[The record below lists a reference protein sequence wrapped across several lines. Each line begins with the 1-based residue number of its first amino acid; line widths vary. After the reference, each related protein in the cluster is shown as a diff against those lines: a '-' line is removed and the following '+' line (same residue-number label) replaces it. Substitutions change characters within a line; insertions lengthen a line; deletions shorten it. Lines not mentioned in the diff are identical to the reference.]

1 MPITVA
7 FASGDLQ
14 SNRPAP
20 SEGKAEPRRS
30 GSSLEDIKRRL
41 CASDGQF
48 MHWNRRSLQ
57 QGGVTKMRRAATECT
72 NEMLLAANSGI
83 MTPAAEII
91 GLIHSNVGVEHVIPC
106 HDSPR
111 DAIKRVTPTTVTQIL
126 AGQFSDRFSRILIVD
141 CRYPY
146 EYHGGHVPSAINVCS
161 LDEIDRHLF
170 GAMADLTLASSTVII
185 FHCEFS
191 SERAPR
197 MALHVRNRDRELHAE
212 SYPALHY
219 PQLYIL
225 EGGYKNFFLQYPE
238 HCEPPHQYV
247 PMRKSDHRDELRHHQ
262 RLKFTD
268 GQSHGKHRHKLRSCS
283 LRKAHSIA
291 MPHPVAAIS
300 SYYSQ
305 RTNEASSVRLNS
317 TSLVTAVAADML
329 SSDIGDICDQADSIL
344 HAAESFLLSTM
355 DDGRASK

>member
-1 MPITVA
+1 
-7 FASGDLQ
+7 
-14 SNRPAP
+14 
-20 SEGKAEPRRS
+20 
-30 GSSLEDIKRRL
+30 
-41 CASDGQF
+41 
-48 MHWNRRSLQ
+48 MHWNRRNLQ
-57 QGGVTKMRRAATECT
+57 QGGGVAKMRRAATECT
-72 NEMLLAANSGI
+72 DEALLAVGGGGMPA
-83 MTPAAEII
+83 AAEII
-91 GLIHSNVGVEHVIPC
+91 GLINSNVGIEHVLPC

-111 DAIKRVTPTTVTQIL
+111 DAIKRITPATVTRLL
-126 AGQFSDRFSRILIVD
+126 AGHFNDRFARLFIVD

-146 EYHGGHVPSAINVCS
+146 EYHGGHVPGAINVGS

-170 GAMADLTLASSTVII
+170 GEMADLTLAPSTVII

-212 SYPALHY
+212 NYPVLHY

-247 PMRKSDHRDELRHHQ
+247 SMRKSDHRDELRYHQ

-305 RTNEASSVRLNS
+305 RTNEAPSLVRS
-317 TSLVTAVAADML
+317 TSTSMAAADML
-329 SSDIGDICDQADSIL
+329 SSDVGEICDQAESIL
-344 HAAESFLLSTM
+344 HAAESFLLSAM

>member
-1 MPITVA
+1 M
-7 FASGDLQ
+7 
-14 SNRPAP
+14 P
-20 SEGKAEPRRS
+20 SEGETESRRS
-30 GSSLEDIKRRL
+30 ASGLEDIKRRL
-41 CASDGQF
+41 RTSDGQF

-57 QGGVTKMRRAATECT
+57 QGGGVTKIRRAATECT
-72 NEMLLAANSGI
+72 GEMILSASSSI
-83 MTPAAEII
+83 MTPTAAII
-91 GLIHSNVGVEHVIPC
+91 ELINSNVGIEHVIPC

-126 AGQFSDRFSRILIVD
+126 AGQFSNRFSRLLIID

-146 EYHGGHVPSAINVCS
+146 EYHGGHVPGAINVCS

-170 GAMADLTLASSTVII
+170 GEMADLTLASSTIII

-247 PMRKSDHRDELRHHQ
+247 PMRKSDHRDELRYHQ

-300 SYYSQ
+300 SYYNQ
-305 RTNEASSVRLNS
+305 RTNEAPSVRSTS
-317 TSLVTAVAADML
+317 TSLAAAAAEML